1 MLLENCSRQ
10 LYREMRTAMR
20 RVKRTGIVRK
30 VVKESENGR
39 EGVNIIV
46 KIVGLVMNWCPE
58 KGKWQKKRITV
69 GKHKTNSSRRIR

>member
-46 KIVGLVMNWCPE
+46 KIVGLVMNWYPE
-58 KGKWQKKRITV
+58 KGKWQKKRITF